1 MVLYLASTNNGV
13 VVYTNNMRRAFHSI
27 SAPKNFGVDLIDNE
41 SFLTIKLNERSFINM
56 THDEKLNAVKYVA
69 MVKKALEMEGA
80 IVLVTR
86 EPLG

>member
-1 MVLYLASTNNGV
+1 
-13 VVYTNNMRRAFHSI
+13 MRRAFHSI

-56 THDEKLNAVKYVA
+56 THDEKLSAVKYVA

-86 EPLG
+86 EPLK